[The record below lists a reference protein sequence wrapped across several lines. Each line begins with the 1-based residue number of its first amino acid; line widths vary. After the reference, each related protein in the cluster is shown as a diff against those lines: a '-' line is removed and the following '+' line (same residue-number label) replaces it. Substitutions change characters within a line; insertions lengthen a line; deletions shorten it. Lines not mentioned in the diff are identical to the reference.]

1 MKVYQ
6 EKDLVLNA
14 DNKALLDKGQ
24 VASALILASMTLI
37 KVAKD
42 EQGNIRQVKLLV
54 RDSNIIKKLFL
65 ANIDQSARTLT
76 QVKTREIMT
85 YFEEHPQ
92 ERKAT
97 FEETFKANEQD
108 KKVTFVVTYHGNG
121 TKDHRNY
128 SCEVVSSDIVNAYAF
143 ID

>member
-1 MKVYQ
+1 MKTYQ
-6 EKDLVLNA
+6 EKDLVLNEEQRA
-14 DNKALLDKGQ
+14 QLNNGGVATALL
-24 VASALILASMTLI
+24 LATMQLL

-42 EQGNIRQVKLLV
+42 AEGNIRQVKLLV
-54 RDSNIIKKLFL
+54 RDTNVIKKLYL

-97 FEETFKANEQD
+97 FEETFKANDQD

-121 TKDHRNY
+121 TRDHRNY